1 MRYRISKTAAMLLT
15 FLLSACAHELVM
27 VVVTRKFRYILSS
40 FTYIYMNRFF
50 RMYLFVMQVSFCAA
64 RLKGALPEFLPLCS
78 DRPNSNDHAESR
90 TSHQTK

>member
-1 MRYRISKTAAMLLT
+1 
-15 FLLSACAHELVM
+15 
-27 VVVTRKFRYILSS
+27 
-40 FTYIYMNRFF
+40 MNRFF